1 MKTIPKKNYAILAVI
16 IFITIFLVF
25 YMRNWYIM
33 TKEYNSDNSPMLKS
47 INEIN
52 SNEISNYVLE
62 NPRFILYTSSGLNK
76 NIKGFES
83 KFKGYVLNKNLKDYM
98 IYINTATADLDNLK
112 TILENYTSE
121 NNNINLNDNVNMYIF
136 ENGKI
141 VKIITKAENQD
152 TKSIEQVFKKYGVI
166 DA

>member
-98 IYINTATADLDNLK
+98 IYINTADTDIEDLKN
-112 TILENYTSE
+112 ILNNYTNE
-121 NNNINLNDNVNMYIF
+121 ELDINDSVNMYIF

>member
-1 MKTIPKKNYAILAVI
+1 
-16 IFITIFLVF
+16 
-25 YMRNWYIM
+25 MRNWYIM

-98 IYINTATADLDNLK
+98 IYINTADTDIEDLKN
-112 TILENYTSE
+112 ILNNYTNE
-121 NNNINLNDNVNMYIF
+121 ELDINDSVNMYIF

>member
-98 IYINTATADLDNLK
+98 IYINTANTDIEDLKN
-112 TILENYTSE
+112 ILNNYTNE
-121 NNNINLNDNVNMYIF
+121 ELDINDSVNMYIF